1 MFTRQGDREG
11 RGMKTKQDDQLSNTS
26 AHSQTVSNPPAH
38 PQTEFIKKK
47 SKRTNCPLH
56 KVYSNVI
63 PTKANCNFNDR

>member
-11 RGMKTKQDDQLSNTS
+11 RGLKKKQDDQLSNTS

-38 PQTEFIKKK
+38 SQTEFIKKK
-47 SKRTNCPLH
+47 SKRT
-56 KVYSNVI
+56 KGFSNVI